1 MKYILLLLSI
11 MVCSCGPQEPFEEQR
26 ETTKVDSSYYFRN
39 MAELELETQQ
49 VVEES
54 IACDY
59 GKQFICPNC
68 ASLLMDMSVK
78 IVNTQKKDEKIQA
91 YT

>member
-11 MVCSCGPQEPFEEQR
+11 MICSCGPQETFEEQR
-26 ETTKVDSSYYFRN
+26 ETTKVDSSYYLRN

-49 VVEES
+49 YVLTVV
-54 IACDY
+54 
-59 GKQFICPNC
+59 
-68 ASLLMDMSVK
+68 SLLMDMSVK
-78 IVNTQKKDEKIQA
+78 IVNTQKKDEDKT

>member
-1 MKYILLLLSI
+1 MI
-11 MVCSCGPQEPFEEQR
+11 CSCGPQEPFEEQR
-26 ETTKVDSSYYFRN
+26 ETTKVDSSYYLRN

-68 ASLLMDMSVK
+68 GEPFDGQ

>member
-1 MKYILLLLSI
+1 
-11 MVCSCGPQEPFEEQR
+11 
-26 ETTKVDSSYYFRN
+26 

-54 IACDY
+54 ILY
-59 GKQFICPNC
+59 VLTVV
-68 ASLLMDMSVK
+68 SLLMDMSVK
-78 IVNTQKKDEKIQA
+78 IVNTQKKDEDKT

>member
-11 MVCSCGPQEPFEEQR
+11 MVCSYGPQEPFEEQR

-39 MAELELETQQ
+39 
-49 VVEES
+49 
-54 IACDY
+54 
-59 GKQFICPNC
+59 
-68 ASLLMDMSVK
+68 

>member
-11 MVCSCGPQEPFEEQR
+11 MVCSCGPQESFEEQG
-26 ETTKVDSSYYFRN
+26 ETTKAGSSHYFRN
-39 MAELELETQQ
+39 
-49 VVEES
+49 VV
-54 IACDY
+54 
-59 GKQFICPNC
+59 
-68 ASLLMDMSVK
+68 SLLMDMSVK

>member
-11 MVCSCGPQEPFEEQR
+11 MVCS
-26 ETTKVDSSYYFRN
+26 KVDSSYYFRN
-39 MAELELETQQ
+39 MANSLYVLT
-49 VVEES
+49 VV
-54 IACDY
+54 
-59 GKQFICPNC
+59 
-68 ASLLMDMSVK
+68 SLLMDMSVK

>member
-49 VVEES
+49 
-54 IACDY
+54 
-59 GKQFICPNC
+59 
-68 ASLLMDMSVK
+68 

>member
-39 MAELELETQQ
+39 MAE
-49 VVEES
+49 
-54 IACDY
+54 
-59 GKQFICPNC
+59 
-68 ASLLMDMSVK
+68 
-78 IVNTQKKDEKIQA
+78 DEKIQA